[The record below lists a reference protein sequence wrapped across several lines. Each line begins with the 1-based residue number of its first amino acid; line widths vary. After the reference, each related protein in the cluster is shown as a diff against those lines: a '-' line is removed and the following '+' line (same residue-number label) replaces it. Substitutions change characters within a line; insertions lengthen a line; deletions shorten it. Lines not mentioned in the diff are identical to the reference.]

1 MSEIE
6 NGLSK
11 NKANYASLSPLSFL
25 ERTRKTFPNQ
35 IAIEYKD
42 YKLTYQQAGERC
54 EALAEFVR
62 NKNYADGSTIA
73 VMLPNI
79 PVMWECHFGIP
90 MATGVLNAI
99 NTRLDSF
106 TVRFILEHGE
116 SKMFIYDSE
125 YSQIVEKARENLK
138 NPPLLIE
145 YVDKI
150 AGNQRSSF
158 AKKFNCLDYET
169 ELEKF
174 IGFKFEHILPTD
186 EWNSIALNYT
196 SGTTDDPKG
205 VVLHHRGA
213 YLNSLGNVLA
223 LGFGKLTKYLWTLP
237 MFHCNGWCHTWAI
250 TAAGGTHVCLNRVD
264 PALILQ
270 TLHEQKITHF
280 SCAPVVLYMLLGHPA
295 IENFQPT
302 RRVTVATGG
311 ASPTSRLIENM
322 EKLGFDF
329 IHLYG
334 LTESFGPTSLR
345 LLSQL
350 EKKLNTEEKAE
361 LLARQGVRHTTAN
374 RIQVLDESGKDVPWD
389 GITNGEI
396 VLSGNTLFAGYY
408 RNREATEAA
417 FRSGGFHTGD
427 IAVVHPN
434 GDFEIRDRS
443 KDIIISGGE
452 NISSLEVEA
461 VLHNHSDVS
470 IAAVVARPDEQWGE
484 VPCAFIELKQGTN
497 PTSEELRLHCRSALA
512 GFKVPKFFIFCD
524 LPKTATGKIR
534 KVELRDQAKKL

>member
-1 MSEIE
+1 
-6 NGLSK
+6 
-11 NKANYASLSPLSFL
+11 
-25 ERTRKTFPNQ
+25 
-35 IAIEYKD
+35 
-42 YKLTYQQAGERC
+42 
-54 EALAEFVR
+54 
-62 NKNYADGSTIA
+62 
-73 VMLPNI
+73 
-79 PVMWECHFGIP
+79 
-90 MATGVLNAI
+90 
-99 NTRLDSF
+99 
-106 TVRFILEHGE
+106 
-116 SKMFIYDSE
+116 
-125 YSQIVEKARENLK
+125 
-138 NPPLLIE
+138 
-145 YVDKI
+145 
-150 AGNQRSSF
+150 
-158 AKKFNCLDYET
+158 
-169 ELEKF
+169 
-174 IGFKFEHILPTD
+174 
-186 EWNSIALNYT
+186 
-196 SGTTDDPKG
+196 
-205 VVLHHRGA
+205 
-213 YLNSLGNVLA
+213 
-223 LGFGKLTKYLWTLP
+223 
-237 MFHCNGWCHTWAI
+237 MFHCNGWCHTWGI
-250 TAAGGTHVCLNRVD
+250 TAAGGTHVCLDRVD
-264 PALILQ
+264 PALIVQ
-270 TLHEQKITHF
+270 ALHEQGITHF
-280 SCAPVVLYMLLGHPA
+280 SCAPVVLYMLLGHTA
-295 IENFQPT
+295 IEKFQPT

-350 EKKLNTEEKAE
+350 EEKLNTEEKAE

-408 RNREATEAA
+408 RNPEATEAA

>member
-1 MSEIE
+1 
-6 NGLSK
+6 
-11 NKANYASLSPLSFL
+11 
-25 ERTRKTFPNQ
+25 
-35 IAIEYKD
+35 
-42 YKLTYQQAGERC
+42 
-54 EALAEFVR
+54 
-62 NKNYADGSTIA
+62 
-73 VMLPNI
+73 
-79 PVMWECHFGIP
+79 
-90 MATGVLNAI
+90 
-99 NTRLDSF
+99 
-106 TVRFILEHGE
+106 
-116 SKMFIYDSE
+116 
-125 YSQIVEKARENLK
+125 
-138 NPPLLIE
+138 
-145 YVDKI
+145 
-150 AGNQRSSF
+150 
-158 AKKFNCLDYET
+158 
-169 ELEKF
+169 
-174 IGFKFEHILPTD
+174 
-186 EWNSIALNYT
+186 
-196 SGTTDDPKG
+196 
-205 VVLHHRGA
+205 VLHHRGA

-250 TAAGGTHVCLNRVD
+250 TAAGGTHVCLDRVD
-264 PALILQ
+264 PALIVQ
-270 TLHEQKITHF
+270 ALHEQGITHF
-280 SCAPVVLYMLLGHPA
+280 SCAPVVLYMLLGHTA
-295 IENFQPT
+295 IEKFQPT

-350 EKKLNTEEKAE
+350 EEKLNTEEKAE

-408 RNREATEAA
+408 RNPEATEAA

-461 VLHNHSDVS
+461 VLHNHPDVS

-484 VPCAFIELKQGTN
+484 VPCAFIELKQGKN
-497 PTSEELRLHCRSALA
+497 PTPEELRLHCRSALA